1 MQAECLL
8 SIMYVPSKSSKLSV
22 LGECSSHIIVLAN
35 DEIAIKLSGVCPHGF
50 ITYTSY
56 ELNSLTDCC

>member
-1 MQAECLL
+1 MQVECLL

-35 DEIAIKLSGVCPHGF
+35 GEIGI
-50 ITYTSY
+50 
-56 ELNSLTDCC
+56 NSLGCAHAVVLHTLVMK